1 MKYSPAWPPGRRAS
15 FSFSWAS
22 RCTTSGQG
30 MSARANGEIENEH
43 PIRSR
48 ITARVEAANRS
59 FELRCATS
67 AFCPDLPSS
76 AASHLPLSER
86 EEKSRG
92 RQCLLPPL
100 PGAEDSGEGT
110 PILFTRRRNPRP
122 VHRAKSGSA
131 ACRARIRKAV
141 ASTRMT
147 PGIIFECSE

>member
-1 MKYSPAWPPGRRAS
+1 
-15 FSFSWAS
+15 
-22 RCTTSGQG
+22 

-67 AFCPDLPSS
+67 VFCPDLPSF
-76 AASHLPLSER
+76 AASRLPLPER

-122 VHRAKSGSA
+122 VHRTKPPSPAFPPLFLNA
-131 ACRARIRKAV
+131 LP
-141 ASTRMT
+141 STQ
-147 PGIIFECSE
+147 